1 MTATA
6 MVTTE
11 TTTTA
16 IATPELAPESRPRL
30 LRGVRLKNDQVRKT
44 WVLLAPERYLR
55 LNAISVDILQR
66 CDGSAALSTIVDD
79 LAAKYGADRAMVE
92 RDVRSL
98 LNGLLEKRML
108 GL

>member
-1 MTATA
+1 L
-6 MVTTE
+6 
-11 TTTTA
+11 
-16 IATPELAPESRPRL
+16 TPEDLTPESRPHL
-30 LRGVRLKNDQVRKT
+30 LRGVKLKNDQVRKT

-66 CDGSAALSTIVDD
+66 CDGDAALSAIVDD
-79 LAAKYGADRAMVE
+79 LAQKYSADRTLIE

-98 LNGLLEKRML
+98 LNSLLEKRML

>member
-1 MTATA
+1 
-6 MVTTE
+6 VIVE
-11 TTTTA
+11 
-16 IATPELAPESRPRL
+16 ELAPESRPHL
-30 LRGVRLKNDQVRKT
+30 LRGVKLKNDQVRKT

-66 CDGSAALSTIVDD
+66 CDGAAALSTIVDD
-79 LAAKYGADRAMVE
+79 LAEKYSADRALIE

-98 LNGLLEKRML
+98 LNSLLEKRML

>member
-1 MTATA
+1 L
-6 MVTTE
+6 
-11 TTTTA
+11 
-16 IATPELAPESRPRL
+16 TPENLTPESRPHL
-30 LRGVRLKNDQVRKT
+30 LRGVKLKNDQVRKT

-66 CDGSAALSTIVDD
+66 CDGDAALSAIVDD
-79 LAAKYGADRAMVE
+79 LAQKYSADRTLIE

-98 LNGLLEKRML
+98 LNSLLEKRML

>member
-1 MTATA
+1 
-6 MVTTE
+6 VTVE
-11 TTTTA
+11 
-16 IATPELAPESRPRL
+16 ELAPESRPHL
-30 LRGVRLKNDQVRKT
+30 LRGVKLKNDQVRKT

-66 CDGSAALSTIVDD
+66 CDGDAALSTIVDD
-79 LAAKYGADRAMVE
+79 LAEKYSADRTLIE

-98 LNGLLEKRML
+98 LNSLLEKRML

>member
-1 MTATA
+1 
-6 MVTTE
+6 VTMDVLTE
-11 TTTTA
+11 A
-16 IATPELAPESRPRL
+16 ARPHL
-30 LRGVRLKNDQVRKT
+30 LRGVKLKNDEVRKS

-66 CDGSAALSTIVDD
+66 CDGASELAKIVDD
-79 LAAKYGADRAMVE
+79 LAAKYGADRAVIE

-98 LNGLLEKRML
+98 LNGLYEKRML

>member
-1 MTATA
+1 MDAL
-6 MVTTE
+6 TE
-11 TTTTA
+11 A
-16 IATPELAPESRPRL
+16 ARPHL
-30 LRGVRLKNDQVRKT
+30 LRGVKLKNDEVRKS

-66 CDGSAALSTIVDD
+66 CDGESDLAKIVDD
-79 LAAKYGADRAMVE
+79 LAAKYGADRAVIDN
-92 RDVRSL
+92 DVRAL

>member
-1 MTATA
+1 
-6 MVTTE
+6 VTLDVLTE
-11 TTTTA
+11 A
-16 IATPELAPESRPRL
+16 ARPHL
-30 LRGVRLKNDQVRKT
+30 LRGVKLKNDLVRKS

-66 CDGSAALSTIVDD
+66 CDGEAALAKIIDD
-79 LAAKYGADRAMVE
+79 LAAKYGADRAVID
-92 RDVRSL
+92 RDVRTL

>member
-1 MTATA
+1 
-6 MVTTE
+6 VTDQSQTIE
-11 TTTTA
+11 RLEA
-16 IATPELAPESRPRL
+16 GSRPHL
-30 LRGVRLKNDQVRKT
+30 LRGVKLKNDQVRKT

-66 CDGSAALSTIVDD
+66 CDGTAALSAIVDD
-79 LAAKYGADRAMVE
+79 LAAKYSADRALIE

-98 LNGLLEKRML
+98 LDGLLEKRML